1 MSEDRLTNLEI
12 KFLYQEKIVEEL
24 QQIVHE
30 QYLTIKNLEKAIELL
45 KDQVVVGQ
53 DSRKIPNEKPP
64 HY

>member
-45 KDQVVVGQ
+45 KDQVVAGQ